1 MESLAKQERM
11 KKSEKRSSVSGQKKT
26 ASSQVLSQTNSLNE
40 LSSKSLLANVLDI
53 NDDFGVIPIK
63 QVNFNI
69 HPNGKFRAPATTMTN
84 RSGAT
89 RALSPPYNHVQ
100 QHHHSSHHFIATRHG
115 ERLPSCQNPV
125 SPASDGHADNVC
137 NSCGSNKNEMSMVKR
152 NLHLILKEMRVI
164 TQKIKDDEDDE
175 QKAFT
180 WKFAAMVIDRLCMII
195 FAIANVVSTVGILL
209 TSKNFFKDSNPDPR
223 F

>member
-1 MESLAKQERM
+1 
-11 KKSEKRSSVSGQKKT
+11 
-26 ASSQVLSQTNSLNE
+26 
-40 LSSKSLLANVLDI
+40 
-53 NDDFGVIPIK
+53 
-63 QVNFNI
+63 
-69 HPNGKFRAPATTMTN
+69 
-84 RSGAT
+84 
-89 RALSPPYNHVQ
+89 
-100 QHHHSSHHFIATRHG
+100 
-115 ERLPSCQNPV
+115 
-125 SPASDGHADNVC
+125 
-137 NSCGSNKNEMSMVKR
+137 MVKR